1 MKNADS
7 KVVFWALLLLLLVQ
21 ATALAEGNTQTV
33 GVSCVIPA
41 IPGVN
46 APPSEKQL
54 IKERAVLKEMDM
66 PARQDNQQEP
76 SSIIAEDTQES
87 KTTGQEGDSVLVLV
101 KTIYNR

>member
-1 MKNADS
+1 MKNTDS
-7 KVVFWALLLLLLVQ
+7 KVMFWVLLLLLSVQ
-21 ATALAEGNTQTV
+21 ATALADGNTQSV

-46 APPSEKQL
+46 APPNEKQL
-54 IKERAVLKEMDM
+54 IKEQPVLKEKDM

-87 KTTGQEGDSVLVLV
+87 KTVEQKEDSVLILV